1 MPADFARFKITYS
14 LIAANLL
21 LYLFAILSSGN
32 FVDMDNRTLVELGA
46 LYGPLVVLKGEWW
59 RLFAAMF
66 LHGGMTHLLM
76 NMFSLYIVGKPME
89 LYFRPRSYLS
99 LYLLTGIIGGM
110 VSLVMHP
117 QTVGIGASGA
127 IFGIFGALGGY
138 FLEYRK
144 ELGEQARIIMKDFG
158 LILGINLLLGFSIP
172 NIDVSAHI
180 GGFLSGFV
188 GGFIVARHSERLWIF
203 VGASMVVI
211 VGLYFYLEALFAQL
225 VRAQF

>member
-1 MPADFARFKITYS
+1 
-14 LIAANLL
+14 
-21 LYLFAILSSGN
+21 
-32 FVDMDNRTLVELGA
+32 
-46 LYGPLVVLKGEWW
+46 
-59 RLFAAMF
+59 
-66 LHGGMTHLLM
+66 
-76 NMFSLYIVGKPME
+76 
-89 LYFRPRSYLS
+89 
-99 LYLLTGIIGGM
+99 
-110 VSLVMHP
+110 
-117 QTVGIGASGA
+117 
-127 IFGIFGALGGY
+127 LGGY